1 MFFDKLP
8 PPPLP
13 NTAGW
18 CLKPPLT
25 ISHSLLSFSIL
36 DVMPCYSASPLL
48 RIWSVCVCVCVER
61 QSMIHVT
68 RSAASPCTVG
78 LSEEESRERRH
89 ALQHSSSS
97 SSSWSAWRSQ
107 PRRRG
112 IRTRE
117 TNPYLFKKK
126 KKRSKRWKEE
136 ADFKTLAKFVVSS
149 SGPQS
154 SLRGELPADDPGLDC
169 QSFISVFF
177 FFSPHF
183 QSSPTSR
190 S

>member
-1 MFFDKLP
+1 MCVCVCDPMFFDKLP

-48 RIWSVCVCVCVER
+48 RIWSMCVCVCVER

-78 LSEEESRERRH
+78 LSGVI
-89 ALQHSSSS
+89 
-97 SSSWSAWRSQ
+97 
-107 PRRRG
+107 RRRRAG
-112 IRTRE
+112 SGGTLCSTPLRPRPRGRRGARNHVGEVSGRE
-117 TNPYLFKKK
+117 KQIHISSKKN
-126 KKRSKRWKEE
+126 
-136 ADFKTLAKFVVSS
+136 KTLKKVEGGGRFQNFSQICCVVVR
-149 SGPQS
+149 PTEQ
-154 SLRGELPADDPGLDC
+154 PAGRASC
-169 QSFISVFF
+169 G
-177 FFSPHF
+177 
-183 QSSPTSR
+183 
-190 S
+190 